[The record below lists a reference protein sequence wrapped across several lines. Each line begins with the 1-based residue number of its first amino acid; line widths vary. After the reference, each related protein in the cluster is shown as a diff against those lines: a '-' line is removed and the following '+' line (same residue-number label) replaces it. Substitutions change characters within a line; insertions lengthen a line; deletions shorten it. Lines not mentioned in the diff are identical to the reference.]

1 MVFDANAYEAT
12 VRDYHRQGDMTAL
25 EGYLTQE
32 IARLRES
39 GTICAGVAC
48 TCGKDADALAEEDAA
63 WQHNREQGLV
73 AALSD
78 LADLYRSSGAWY
90 KCLET
95 YEELRQCLID
105 EGLENTPAYASALV
119 NAGYACLDAT
129 DPERAARLIEEALN
143 ALGDPDPEVPT
154 AVLRARAHDALAVS
168 WAMRGFAEQAEQASD
183 AAAEAVSVCCATGE
197 DFIGAL
203 SNHIAT
209 LAQIGR
215 VDEAV
220 STAQRIGIR
229 RADSSGTG
237 PLHLDESSRDGA
249 LSCQALR
256 RRWRCHGRAHRPCSR
271 FERFDGPA
279 SVDCS
284 QRGNY
289 VQPCRRC
296 REGPILHRIGRPI
309 GKLRLHSWQSP
320 KRRLKNMVL
329 VP

>member
-1 MVFDANAYEAT
+1 MVFDANAYRAT
-12 VRDYHRQGDMTAL
+12 VNDYRRQGDMNAL

-73 AALSD
+73 VALSD
-78 LADLYRSSGAWY
+78 LADLYRSSGVWY

-143 ALGDPDPEVPT
+143 ALGDPDPEIPT

-220 STAQRIGIR
+220 STVRSALESGEQTLAAQDRY
-229 RADSSGTG
+229 TLMN
-237 PLHLDESSRDGA
+237 LHA
-249 LSCQALR
+249 
-256 RRWRCHGRAHRPCSR
+256 
-271 FERFDGPA
+271 
-279 SVDCS
+279 
-284 QRGNY
+284 
-289 VQPCRRC
+289 
-296 REGPILHRIGRPI
+296 
-309 GKLRLHSWQSP
+309 
-320 KRRLKNMVL
+320 MVL
-329 VP
+329 YRAKRFADAGDAMAELIDLARASNDLTDQLPSIARNAATMYNRAGDAEKAQSFTALADQLES

>member
-1 MVFDANAYEAT
+1 MVFDANAYRAT
-12 VRDYHRQGDMTAL
+12 VNDYRRQGDMNAL

-73 AALSD
+73 VALSD
-78 LADLYRSSGAWY
+78 LADLYRSSGVWY

-220 STAQRIGIR
+220 SAVRSALESGEQTLAAQDRYTLMNLHAMVLYRAKRFADAGDAMAELIDLARASNDLTAQLPSIARNAATMYN
-229 RADSSGTG
+229 RAGDAERAQSFTA
-237 PLHLDESSRDGA
+237 LADQLES
-249 LSCQALR
+249 
-256 RRWRCHGRAHRPCSR
+256 
-271 FERFDGPA
+271 
-279 SVDCS
+279 
-284 QRGNY
+284 
-289 VQPCRRC
+289 
-296 REGPILHRIGRPI
+296 
-309 GKLRLHSWQSP
+309 
-320 KRRLKNMVL
+320 
-329 VP
+329 

>member
-1 MVFDANAYEAT
+1 MVFDANAYRAT
-12 VRDYHRQGDMTAL
+12 VNDYRRQGDMNAL

-73 AALSD
+73 VALSD

-220 STAQRIGIR
+220 SAVCGALESGEQTLAAQDRYTLMNLHAMVLYRAKRFADAGDAMAELIDLARASNDLTAQLPSIARNAATMYN
-229 RADSSGTG
+229 RAGDAERAQSFTA
-237 PLHLDESSRDGA
+237 LADQLES
-249 LSCQALR
+249 
-256 RRWRCHGRAHRPCSR
+256 
-271 FERFDGPA
+271 
-279 SVDCS
+279 
-284 QRGNY
+284 
-289 VQPCRRC
+289 
-296 REGPILHRIGRPI
+296 
-309 GKLRLHSWQSP
+309 
-320 KRRLKNMVL
+320 
-329 VP
+329 

>member
-12 VRDYHRQGDMTAL
+12 VRDYHRQGDITAL

-220 STAQRIGIR
+220 SAVRGALESGEQTLAAQDRYTLMNLHAMVLYRAKRFADAGDAMAELIDLARASNDLTAQLPSIARNAATMYN
-229 RADSSGTG
+229 RAGDAEKAQSFTA
-237 PLHLDESSRDGA
+237 LADQLES
-249 LSCQALR
+249 
-256 RRWRCHGRAHRPCSR
+256 
-271 FERFDGPA
+271 
-279 SVDCS
+279 
-284 QRGNY
+284 
-289 VQPCRRC
+289 
-296 REGPILHRIGRPI
+296 
-309 GKLRLHSWQSP
+309 
-320 KRRLKNMVL
+320 
-329 VP
+329 

>member
-1 MVFDANAYEAT
+1 MVFDANAYRAT
-12 VRDYHRQGDMTAL
+12 VNDYRRQGDMNAL

-73 AALSD
+73 VALSD

-220 STAQRIGIR
+220 SAVRSALESGEQTLAAQDRYTLMNLHAMVLYRAKRFADAGDAMAELIDLARASDDLTAQLPSIARNAATMYN
-229 RADSSGTG
+229 RAGDAARAQSFTA
-237 PLHLDESSRDGA
+237 LADQLES
-249 LSCQALR
+249 
-256 RRWRCHGRAHRPCSR
+256 
-271 FERFDGPA
+271 
-279 SVDCS
+279 
-284 QRGNY
+284 
-289 VQPCRRC
+289 
-296 REGPILHRIGRPI
+296 
-309 GKLRLHSWQSP
+309 
-320 KRRLKNMVL
+320 
-329 VP
+329 

>member
-63 WQHNREQGLV
+63 WQHNREQGLIV
-73 AALSD
+73 ALSD

-220 STAQRIGIR
+220 STVHSALESGEQTLAAQDRY
-229 RADSSGTG
+229 TLMN
-237 PLHLDESSRDGA
+237 LHA
-249 LSCQALR
+249 
-256 RRWRCHGRAHRPCSR
+256 
-271 FERFDGPA
+271 
-279 SVDCS
+279 
-284 QRGNY
+284 
-289 VQPCRRC
+289 
-296 REGPILHRIGRPI
+296 
-309 GKLRLHSWQSP
+309 
-320 KRRLKNMVL
+320 MVL
-329 VP
+329 YRAKRFADAGDAMAELIDLARASNDLTAQLPSIARNAATMYNRAGDAEKAQSFTALADQLES

>member
-1 MVFDANAYEAT
+1 MVFDANAYRAT
-12 VRDYHRQGDMTAL
+12 VNDYRRQGDMNAL

-32 IARLRES
+32 VARLRES

-73 AALSD
+73 VALSD

-220 STAQRIGIR
+220 SAVRSALESGEQTLAAQDRYTLMNLHAMVLYRAKRFADAGDAMAELIDLARASNDLTAQLPSIARNAATMYN
-229 RADSSGTG
+229 RAGDAEKAQSFTA
-237 PLHLDESSRDGA
+237 LADQLES
-249 LSCQALR
+249 
-256 RRWRCHGRAHRPCSR
+256 
-271 FERFDGPA
+271 
-279 SVDCS
+279 
-284 QRGNY
+284 
-289 VQPCRRC
+289 
-296 REGPILHRIGRPI
+296 
-309 GKLRLHSWQSP
+309 
-320 KRRLKNMVL
+320 
-329 VP
+329 

>member
-1 MVFDANAYEAT
+1 MVFDANAYRAT
-12 VRDYHRQGDMTAL
+12 VNDYRRQGDMNAL

-73 AALSD
+73 VALSD
-78 LADLYRSSGAWY
+78 LADLYRSSGVWY

-95 YEELRQCLID
+95 YEELRQCLVD

-143 ALGDPDPEVPT
+143 ALGDPDPEIPT

-220 STAQRIGIR
+220 STVRSALESGEQTLAAQDRY
-229 RADSSGTG
+229 TLMN
-237 PLHLDESSRDGA
+237 LHA
-249 LSCQALR
+249 
-256 RRWRCHGRAHRPCSR
+256 
-271 FERFDGPA
+271 
-279 SVDCS
+279 
-284 QRGNY
+284 
-289 VQPCRRC
+289 
-296 REGPILHRIGRPI
+296 
-309 GKLRLHSWQSP
+309 
-320 KRRLKNMVL
+320 MVL
-329 VP
+329 YRAKRFADAGDAMAELIDLARASNDLTAQLPSIARNAATMYNRAGDAEKAQSFTALADQLES

>member
-12 VRDYHRQGDMTAL
+12 VRDFRRQGDMTAL

-63 WQHNREQGLV
+63 WQHNREQGLIV
-73 AALSD
+73 ALSD

-220 STAQRIGIR
+220 STVRSALESGEQTLAAQDRY
-229 RADSSGTG
+229 TLMN
-237 PLHLDESSRDGA
+237 LHA
-249 LSCQALR
+249 
-256 RRWRCHGRAHRPCSR
+256 
-271 FERFDGPA
+271 
-279 SVDCS
+279 
-284 QRGNY
+284 
-289 VQPCRRC
+289 
-296 REGPILHRIGRPI
+296 
-309 GKLRLHSWQSP
+309 
-320 KRRLKNMVL
+320 MVL
-329 VP
+329 YRAKRFADAGDAMAELIDLARASNDLTAQLPSIARNAATMYNRAGDAEKAQSFTALADQLES

>member
-1 MVFDANAYEAT
+1 MVFDANAYRAT
-12 VRDYHRQGDMTAL
+12 VNDYRRQGDMNAL

-73 AALSD
+73 VALSD

-220 STAQRIGIR
+220 STVRSALESGEQTLAAQDRY
-229 RADSSGTG
+229 TLMN
-237 PLHLDESSRDGA
+237 LHA
-249 LSCQALR
+249 
-256 RRWRCHGRAHRPCSR
+256 
-271 FERFDGPA
+271 
-279 SVDCS
+279 
-284 QRGNY
+284 
-289 VQPCRRC
+289 
-296 REGPILHRIGRPI
+296 
-309 GKLRLHSWQSP
+309 
-320 KRRLKNMVL
+320 MVL
-329 VP
+329 YRAKRFADAGDAMAELIDLARASNDLTAQLPSIARNAATMYNRAGDAEKAQSFTALADQLES

>member
-1 MVFDANAYEAT
+1 MVFDANAYRAT
-12 VRDYHRQGDMTAL
+12 VNDYRRQGDMNAL

-32 IARLRES
+32 IVRLRES

-73 AALSD
+73 VALSD

-220 STAQRIGIR
+220 SAVRSALESGEQTLAAQDRYTLMNLHAMVLYRAKRFADAGDAMAELIDLARASNDLTAQLPSIARNAATMYN
-229 RADSSGTG
+229 RAGDAARAQSFTA
-237 PLHLDESSRDGA
+237 LADQLES
-249 LSCQALR
+249 
-256 RRWRCHGRAHRPCSR
+256 
-271 FERFDGPA
+271 
-279 SVDCS
+279 
-284 QRGNY
+284 
-289 VQPCRRC
+289 
-296 REGPILHRIGRPI
+296 
-309 GKLRLHSWQSP
+309 
-320 KRRLKNMVL
+320 
-329 VP
+329 

>member
-1 MVFDANAYEAT
+1 MVFDANAYRAT
-12 VRDYHRQGDMTAL
+12 VNDYRRQGDMNAL

-73 AALSD
+73 VALSD

-220 STAQRIGIR
+220 SAVRGALESDEQTLAAQDRYTLMNLHAMVLYRAKRFADAGDAMAELIDLARASNDLTAQLPSIARNAATMYN
-229 RADSSGTG
+229 RAGDAERAQSFTA
-237 PLHLDESSRDGA
+237 LADQLES
-249 LSCQALR
+249 
-256 RRWRCHGRAHRPCSR
+256 
-271 FERFDGPA
+271 
-279 SVDCS
+279 
-284 QRGNY
+284 
-289 VQPCRRC
+289 
-296 REGPILHRIGRPI
+296 
-309 GKLRLHSWQSP
+309 
-320 KRRLKNMVL
+320 
-329 VP
+329 

>member
-183 AAAEAVSVCCATGE
+183 AAAEVVSVCCATGE

-220 STAQRIGIR
+220 STVRSALESGEQTLAAQDRY
-229 RADSSGTG
+229 TLMN
-237 PLHLDESSRDGA
+237 LHA
-249 LSCQALR
+249 
-256 RRWRCHGRAHRPCSR
+256 
-271 FERFDGPA
+271 
-279 SVDCS
+279 
-284 QRGNY
+284 
-289 VQPCRRC
+289 
-296 REGPILHRIGRPI
+296 
-309 GKLRLHSWQSP
+309 
-320 KRRLKNMVL
+320 MVL
-329 VP
+329 YRAKRFADAGDAMAELIDLARASNDLTAQLPSIARNAATMYNRAGDAEKAQSFTALADQLES

>member
-1 MVFDANAYEAT
+1 MVFDANAYGAT
-12 VRDYHRQGDMTAL
+12 VNDYRRQGDMNAL

-73 AALSD
+73 VALSD

-220 STAQRIGIR
+220 SAVRGALESGEQTLAAQDRYTLMNLHAMVLYRAKRFADAGDAMAELIDLARASNDLTAQLPSIARNAATMYN
-229 RADSSGTG
+229 RAGDAERAQSFTA
-237 PLHLDESSRDGA
+237 LADQLES
-249 LSCQALR
+249 
-256 RRWRCHGRAHRPCSR
+256 
-271 FERFDGPA
+271 
-279 SVDCS
+279 
-284 QRGNY
+284 
-289 VQPCRRC
+289 
-296 REGPILHRIGRPI
+296 
-309 GKLRLHSWQSP
+309 
-320 KRRLKNMVL
+320 
-329 VP
+329 

>member
-73 AALSD
+73 VALSD

-220 STAQRIGIR
+220 SAVRGALESGEQTLTAQDRY
-229 RADSSGTG
+229 TLMN
-237 PLHLDESSRDGA
+237 LHA
-249 LSCQALR
+249 
-256 RRWRCHGRAHRPCSR
+256 
-271 FERFDGPA
+271 
-279 SVDCS
+279 
-284 QRGNY
+284 
-289 VQPCRRC
+289 
-296 REGPILHRIGRPI
+296 
-309 GKLRLHSWQSP
+309 
-320 KRRLKNMVL
+320 MVL
-329 VP
+329 YRAKRFADAGDAMAELIDLARASNDLTAQLPSIARNAATMYNRAGDAEKAQSFTALADQLES

>member
-1 MVFDANAYEAT
+1 MVFDANAYRAT
-12 VRDYHRQGDMTAL
+12 VNDYRRQGDMNAL

-48 TCGKDADALAEEDAA
+48 TCGKDADALAEEGAA

-73 AALSD
+73 VALSD

-220 STAQRIGIR
+220 SAVRGALESGEQTLAAQDRYTLMNLHAMVLYRAKRFADAGDAMAELIDLARASNDLTAQLPSIARNAATMYN
-229 RADSSGTG
+229 RAGDAEKAQSFTA
-237 PLHLDESSRDGA
+237 LADQLES
-249 LSCQALR
+249 
-256 RRWRCHGRAHRPCSR
+256 
-271 FERFDGPA
+271 
-279 SVDCS
+279 
-284 QRGNY
+284 
-289 VQPCRRC
+289 
-296 REGPILHRIGRPI
+296 
-309 GKLRLHSWQSP
+309 
-320 KRRLKNMVL
+320 
-329 VP
+329 

>member
-1 MVFDANAYEAT
+1 MVFDANAYRAT
-12 VRDYHRQGDMTAL
+12 VNDYRRQGDMNAL

-73 AALSD
+73 VALSD

-168 WAMRGFAEQAEQASD
+168 WAMRGFSEQAEQASD

-220 STAQRIGIR
+220 SAVRSALESGEQTLAAQDRYTLMNLHAMVLYRAKRFADAGDAMAELIDLARASNDLTAQLPSIARNAATMYN
-229 RADSSGTG
+229 RAGDAERAQSFTA
-237 PLHLDESSRDGA
+237 LADQLES
-249 LSCQALR
+249 
-256 RRWRCHGRAHRPCSR
+256 
-271 FERFDGPA
+271 
-279 SVDCS
+279 
-284 QRGNY
+284 
-289 VQPCRRC
+289 
-296 REGPILHRIGRPI
+296 
-309 GKLRLHSWQSP
+309 
-320 KRRLKNMVL
+320 
-329 VP
+329 

>member
-1 MVFDANAYEAT
+1 MVFDANAYRAT
-12 VRDYHRQGDMTAL
+12 VNDYRRQGDMNAL

-73 AALSD
+73 VVLSD
-78 LADLYRSSGAWY
+78 LADLYRSSGAWC

-95 YEELRQCLID
+95 YEELRQCLVD

-143 ALGDPDPEVPT
+143 ALGDPDPEIPT

-168 WAMRGFAEQAEQASD
+168 WAMRGFAEQALQASD

-215 VDEAV
+215 IDEAV
-220 STAQRIGIR
+220 STVRSALE
-229 RADSSGTG
+229 SGEQTLAAHDRYTLMN
-237 PLHLDESSRDGA
+237 LHA
-249 LSCQALR
+249 
-256 RRWRCHGRAHRPCSR
+256 
-271 FERFDGPA
+271 
-279 SVDCS
+279 
-284 QRGNY
+284 
-289 VQPCRRC
+289 
-296 REGPILHRIGRPI
+296 
-309 GKLRLHSWQSP
+309 
-320 KRRLKNMVL
+320 MVL
-329 VP
+329 YRAKRFADAGDAMAELIDLARASNDLTAQLPSIARNAATMYNRAGNAEKAQSFTALADQLES

>member
-12 VRDYHRQGDMTAL
+12 VRDYHRQGDLTAL

-220 STAQRIGIR
+220 SAVRGALESGEQTLAAQDRYTLMNLHAMVLYRAKRFADAGDAMAELIDLARASNDLTAQLPSIARNAATMYN
-229 RADSSGTG
+229 RAGDAEKAQSFTA
-237 PLHLDESSRDGA
+237 LADQLES
-249 LSCQALR
+249 
-256 RRWRCHGRAHRPCSR
+256 
-271 FERFDGPA
+271 
-279 SVDCS
+279 
-284 QRGNY
+284 
-289 VQPCRRC
+289 
-296 REGPILHRIGRPI
+296 
-309 GKLRLHSWQSP
+309 
-320 KRRLKNMVL
+320 
-329 VP
+329 

>member
-1 MVFDANAYEAT
+1 MVFDANAYRAT
-12 VRDYHRQGDMTAL
+12 VNDYRRQGDMNAL

-73 AALSD
+73 VALSD
-78 LADLYRSSGAWY
+78 LADLYRSSGVWY

-95 YEELRQCLID
+95 YEELRQCLVD

-143 ALGDPDPEVPT
+143 ALGDPDPEIPT

-220 STAQRIGIR
+220 SAVRGALESGEQTLAAQDRYTLMNLHAMVLYRAKRFADAGDAMAELIDLARASNDLTAQLPSIARNAATMYN
-229 RADSSGTG
+229 RAGDAERAQSFTA
-237 PLHLDESSRDGA
+237 LADQLES
-249 LSCQALR
+249 
-256 RRWRCHGRAHRPCSR
+256 
-271 FERFDGPA
+271 
-279 SVDCS
+279 
-284 QRGNY
+284 
-289 VQPCRRC
+289 
-296 REGPILHRIGRPI
+296 
-309 GKLRLHSWQSP
+309 
-320 KRRLKNMVL
+320 
-329 VP
+329 

>member
-1 MVFDANAYEAT
+1 MVFDANAYRAT
-12 VRDYHRQGDMTAL
+12 VNDYRRQGDMNAL

-73 AALSD
+73 VAFSD

-220 STAQRIGIR
+220 SAVRGALESGEQTLAAQDRYTLMNLHAMVLYRAKRFADAGDAMAELIDLARASNDLTAQLPSIARNAATMYN
-229 RADSSGTG
+229 RAGDAERAQSFTA
-237 PLHLDESSRDGA
+237 LADQLES
-249 LSCQALR
+249 
-256 RRWRCHGRAHRPCSR
+256 
-271 FERFDGPA
+271 
-279 SVDCS
+279 
-284 QRGNY
+284 
-289 VQPCRRC
+289 
-296 REGPILHRIGRPI
+296 
-309 GKLRLHSWQSP
+309 
-320 KRRLKNMVL
+320 
-329 VP
+329 

>member
-12 VRDYHRQGDMTAL
+12 VRDFRRQGDMTAL

-63 WQHNREQGLV
+63 WQHNREQGLIV
-73 AALSD
+73 ALSD

-143 ALGDPDPEVPT
+143 ALGDPDPEIPT

-220 STAQRIGIR
+220 SAVRSALESGEQTLAAQDRYTLMNLHAMVLYRAKRFADAGDAMAELIDLARASNDLTAQLPSIARNAATMYN
-229 RADSSGTG
+229 RAGDAEKAQSFTA
-237 PLHLDESSRDGA
+237 LADQLES
-249 LSCQALR
+249 
-256 RRWRCHGRAHRPCSR
+256 
-271 FERFDGPA
+271 
-279 SVDCS
+279 
-284 QRGNY
+284 
-289 VQPCRRC
+289 
-296 REGPILHRIGRPI
+296 
-309 GKLRLHSWQSP
+309 
-320 KRRLKNMVL
+320 
-329 VP
+329 

>member
-32 IARLRES
+32 IARVRES

-220 STAQRIGIR
+220 STVRSALESGEQTLAAQDRY
-229 RADSSGTG
+229 TLMN
-237 PLHLDESSRDGA
+237 LHA
-249 LSCQALR
+249 
-256 RRWRCHGRAHRPCSR
+256 
-271 FERFDGPA
+271 
-279 SVDCS
+279 
-284 QRGNY
+284 
-289 VQPCRRC
+289 
-296 REGPILHRIGRPI
+296 
-309 GKLRLHSWQSP
+309 
-320 KRRLKNMVL
+320 MVL
-329 VP
+329 YRAKRFADAGDAMAELIDLARASNDLTAQLPSIARNAATMYNRAGDAEKAQSFTALADQLES

>member
-1 MVFDANAYEAT
+1 MVFDANAYRAT
-12 VRDYHRQGDMTAL
+12 VNDYRRQGDMNAL

-32 IARLRES
+32 IERLRES

-73 AALSD
+73 VALSD

-220 STAQRIGIR
+220 SAVRSALESGEQTLAAQDRYTLMNLHAMVLYRAKRFADAGDAMAELIDLARASNDLTAQLSSIARNAATMYN
-229 RADSSGTG
+229 RAGDAERAQSFTA
-237 PLHLDESSRDGA
+237 LADQLES
-249 LSCQALR
+249 
-256 RRWRCHGRAHRPCSR
+256 
-271 FERFDGPA
+271 
-279 SVDCS
+279 
-284 QRGNY
+284 
-289 VQPCRRC
+289 
-296 REGPILHRIGRPI
+296 
-309 GKLRLHSWQSP
+309 
-320 KRRLKNMVL
+320 
-329 VP
+329 

>member
-1 MVFDANAYEAT
+1 MVFDANAYRAT
-12 VRDYHRQGDMTAL
+12 VNDCRRQGDMNAL

-73 AALSD
+73 VALSD

-95 YEELRQCLID
+95 YEELRQCLVD

-220 STAQRIGIR
+220 SAVRGALESGEQTLAAQDRYTLMNLHAMVLYRAKRFADAGDAMAELIDLARASNDLTAQLPSIARNAATMYN
-229 RADSSGTG
+229 RAGDAERAQSFTA
-237 PLHLDESSRDGA
+237 LADQLES
-249 LSCQALR
+249 
-256 RRWRCHGRAHRPCSR
+256 
-271 FERFDGPA
+271 
-279 SVDCS
+279 
-284 QRGNY
+284 
-289 VQPCRRC
+289 
-296 REGPILHRIGRPI
+296 
-309 GKLRLHSWQSP
+309 
-320 KRRLKNMVL
+320 
-329 VP
+329 

>member
-12 VRDYHRQGDMTAL
+12 VRDFRRQGDMTAL

-63 WQHNREQGLV
+63 WQHNREQGLIV
-73 AALSD
+73 ALSD

-143 ALGDPDPEVPT
+143 ALGDPDPEIPT

-209 LAQIGR
+209 LAQIGC

-220 STAQRIGIR
+220 STVRSALESGEQTLAAQDRY
-229 RADSSGTG
+229 TLMN
-237 PLHLDESSRDGA
+237 LHA
-249 LSCQALR
+249 
-256 RRWRCHGRAHRPCSR
+256 
-271 FERFDGPA
+271 
-279 SVDCS
+279 
-284 QRGNY
+284 
-289 VQPCRRC
+289 
-296 REGPILHRIGRPI
+296 
-309 GKLRLHSWQSP
+309 
-320 KRRLKNMVL
+320 MVL
-329 VP
+329 YRAKRFADAGDAMAELIDLARASNDLTAQLPSIARNAATMYNRAGDAEKAQSFTALADQLES

>member
-220 STAQRIGIR
+220 STVRSALESGEQTLAAQDRY
-229 RADSSGTG
+229 TLTN
-237 PLHLDESSRDGA
+237 LHA
-249 LSCQALR
+249 
-256 RRWRCHGRAHRPCSR
+256 
-271 FERFDGPA
+271 
-279 SVDCS
+279 
-284 QRGNY
+284 
-289 VQPCRRC
+289 
-296 REGPILHRIGRPI
+296 
-309 GKLRLHSWQSP
+309 
-320 KRRLKNMVL
+320 MVL
-329 VP
+329 YRAKRFADAGDAMAELIDLARASNDLTAQLPSIARNAATMYNRAGDAEKAQSFTALADQLES

>member
-1 MVFDANAYEAT
+1 MVFDANAYRAT
-12 VRDYHRQGDMTAL
+12 VNDYRRQGDMNAL

-73 AALSD
+73 VALSD

-129 DPERAARLIEEALN
+129 DPERAARLIEEALS

-220 STAQRIGIR
+220 SAVRSALESGEQTLTAQDRY
-229 RADSSGTG
+229 TLMN
-237 PLHLDESSRDGA
+237 LHA
-249 LSCQALR
+249 
-256 RRWRCHGRAHRPCSR
+256 
-271 FERFDGPA
+271 
-279 SVDCS
+279 
-284 QRGNY
+284 
-289 VQPCRRC
+289 
-296 REGPILHRIGRPI
+296 
-309 GKLRLHSWQSP
+309 
-320 KRRLKNMVL
+320 MVL
-329 VP
+329 YRAKRFADAGDAMAELIDLARASNDLTAQLPSIARNAATMYNRAGDAERAQSFTALADQLES

>member
-1 MVFDANAYEAT
+1 MVFDANAYRAT
-12 VRDYHRQGDMTAL
+12 VNDCRRQGDMNAL

-73 AALSD
+73 VALSD

-220 STAQRIGIR
+220 SAVRGALESGEQTLAAQDRYTLMNLHAMVLYRAKRFADAGDAMAELIDLARASNDLTAQLPSIARNAATMYN
-229 RADSSGTG
+229 RAGDAERAQSFTA
-237 PLHLDESSRDGA
+237 LADQLES
-249 LSCQALR
+249 
-256 RRWRCHGRAHRPCSR
+256 
-271 FERFDGPA
+271 
-279 SVDCS
+279 
-284 QRGNY
+284 
-289 VQPCRRC
+289 
-296 REGPILHRIGRPI
+296 
-309 GKLRLHSWQSP
+309 
-320 KRRLKNMVL
+320 
-329 VP
+329 

>member
-1 MVFDANAYEAT
+1 MVFDANAYRAT
-12 VRDYHRQGDMTAL
+12 VNDYRRQGDMNAL

-73 AALSD
+73 VALSD

-168 WAMRGFAEQAEQASD
+168 WAMRGFAEQAERASD

-220 STAQRIGIR
+220 SAVRGALESGEQTLAAQDRYTLMNLHAMVLYRAKRFADAGDAMAELIDLARASNDLTAQLPSIARNAATMYN
-229 RADSSGTG
+229 RAGDAERAQSFTA
-237 PLHLDESSRDGA
+237 LADQLES
-249 LSCQALR
+249 
-256 RRWRCHGRAHRPCSR
+256 
-271 FERFDGPA
+271 
-279 SVDCS
+279 
-284 QRGNY
+284 
-289 VQPCRRC
+289 
-296 REGPILHRIGRPI
+296 
-309 GKLRLHSWQSP
+309 
-320 KRRLKNMVL
+320 
-329 VP
+329 

>member
-12 VRDYHRQGDMTAL
+12 VRDYHRQRDMTAL

-63 WQHNREQGLV
+63 WQHNREQGLIV
-73 AALSD
+73 ALSD

-220 STAQRIGIR
+220 STVRSALESGEQTLAAQDRY
-229 RADSSGTG
+229 TLMN
-237 PLHLDESSRDGA
+237 LHA
-249 LSCQALR
+249 
-256 RRWRCHGRAHRPCSR
+256 
-271 FERFDGPA
+271 
-279 SVDCS
+279 
-284 QRGNY
+284 
-289 VQPCRRC
+289 
-296 REGPILHRIGRPI
+296 
-309 GKLRLHSWQSP
+309 
-320 KRRLKNMVL
+320 MVL
-329 VP
+329 YRAKRFADAGDAMAELIDLARASNDLTAQLPSIARNAATMYNRAGDAEKAQSFTALADQLES

>member
-12 VRDYHRQGDMTAL
+12 VRDYHRQGNMTAL

-220 STAQRIGIR
+220 SAVRGALESGEQTLTAQDRY
-229 RADSSGTG
+229 TLMN
-237 PLHLDESSRDGA
+237 LHA
-249 LSCQALR
+249 
-256 RRWRCHGRAHRPCSR
+256 
-271 FERFDGPA
+271 
-279 SVDCS
+279 
-284 QRGNY
+284 
-289 VQPCRRC
+289 
-296 REGPILHRIGRPI
+296 
-309 GKLRLHSWQSP
+309 
-320 KRRLKNMVL
+320 MVL
-329 VP
+329 YRAKRFADAGDAMAELIDLARASNDLTAQLPSIARNAATMYNRAGDAEKAQSFTALADQLES

>member
-1 MVFDANAYEAT
+1 MVFDANAYRAT
-12 VRDYHRQGDMTAL
+12 VNDYRRQGDMNAL

-73 AALSD
+73 VALSD

-90 KCLET
+90 KCLKT

-215 VDEAV
+215 VDEDVSAV
-220 STAQRIGIR
+220 RSALESGEQTLTAQDRY
-229 RADSSGTG
+229 TLMN
-237 PLHLDESSRDGA
+237 LHA
-249 LSCQALR
+249 
-256 RRWRCHGRAHRPCSR
+256 
-271 FERFDGPA
+271 
-279 SVDCS
+279 
-284 QRGNY
+284 
-289 VQPCRRC
+289 
-296 REGPILHRIGRPI
+296 
-309 GKLRLHSWQSP
+309 
-320 KRRLKNMVL
+320 MVL
-329 VP
+329 YRAKRFADAGDAMAELIDLARASNDLTAQLPSIARNAATMYNRAGDAERAQSFTALADQLES

>member
-1 MVFDANAYEAT
+1 MVFDANAYRAT
-12 VRDYHRQGDMTAL
+12 VSDYRRQGDMTAL

-95 YEELRQCLID
+95 YEELRQCLVD

-220 STAQRIGIR
+220 SAVRGALESGEQTLTAQDRY
-229 RADSSGTG
+229 TLMN
-237 PLHLDESSRDGA
+237 LHA
-249 LSCQALR
+249 
-256 RRWRCHGRAHRPCSR
+256 
-271 FERFDGPA
+271 
-279 SVDCS
+279 
-284 QRGNY
+284 
-289 VQPCRRC
+289 
-296 REGPILHRIGRPI
+296 
-309 GKLRLHSWQSP
+309 
-320 KRRLKNMVL
+320 MVL
-329 VP
+329 YRAKRFADAGDAMAELIGLARASNDLTAQLPSIARNAATMYNRAGDAEKAQSFTALADQLES

>member
-1 MVFDANAYEAT
+1 VLINLNRVAEEALDMVFDANAYRAT
-12 VRDYHRQGDMTAL
+12 VNDYRRQGDMNAL

-73 AALSD
+73 VALSD

-129 DPERAARLIEEALN
+129 DPERAARLIEKALN

-154 AVLRARAHDALAVS
+154 AVLRARTHDALAVS

-220 STAQRIGIR
+220 SAVRGALESGEQTLAAQGRYTLMNLHAMVLYRAKRFADAGDAMAELIDLARASNDLTAQLPSIARNAATMYN
-229 RADSSGTG
+229 RAGDAERAQSFTA
-237 PLHLDESSRDGA
+237 LADQLES
-249 LSCQALR
+249 
-256 RRWRCHGRAHRPCSR
+256 
-271 FERFDGPA
+271 
-279 SVDCS
+279 
-284 QRGNY
+284 
-289 VQPCRRC
+289 
-296 REGPILHRIGRPI
+296 
-309 GKLRLHSWQSP
+309 
-320 KRRLKNMVL
+320 
-329 VP
+329 

>member
-1 MVFDANAYEAT
+1 MVFDANAYRAT
-12 VRDYHRQGDMTAL
+12 VNDYRRQGDMNAL

-73 AALSD
+73 VALSD

-220 STAQRIGIR
+220 SAVRGALESGEQTLAAQDRYTLMNLHAMVLYRAKRFVDAGDAMAELIDLARASNDLTAQLPSIARNAAIMYN
-229 RADSSGTG
+229 RAGDAERAQSFTA
-237 PLHLDESSRDGA
+237 LADQLES
-249 LSCQALR
+249 
-256 RRWRCHGRAHRPCSR
+256 
-271 FERFDGPA
+271 
-279 SVDCS
+279 
-284 QRGNY
+284 
-289 VQPCRRC
+289 
-296 REGPILHRIGRPI
+296 
-309 GKLRLHSWQSP
+309 
-320 KRRLKNMVL
+320 
-329 VP
+329 

>member
-1 MVFDANAYEAT
+1 MVFDANAYRAT
-12 VRDYHRQGDMTAL
+12 VNDYRRQGDMNAL

-73 AALSD
+73 VALSD

-220 STAQRIGIR
+220 SAVRGALESGEQTLAAQDRYTLMNLHAMVLYRAKRIADAGDAMAELIDLARASNDLTAQLPSIARNAATMYN
-229 RADSSGTG
+229 RAGDAERAQSFTA
-237 PLHLDESSRDGA
+237 LADQLES
-249 LSCQALR
+249 
-256 RRWRCHGRAHRPCSR
+256 
-271 FERFDGPA
+271 
-279 SVDCS
+279 
-284 QRGNY
+284 
-289 VQPCRRC
+289 
-296 REGPILHRIGRPI
+296 
-309 GKLRLHSWQSP
+309 
-320 KRRLKNMVL
+320 
-329 VP
+329 

>member
-1 MVFDANAYEAT
+1 MVFDANAYRAT
-12 VRDYHRQGDMTAL
+12 VNDYRRQGDMNAL

-73 AALSD
+73 VALSD

-168 WAMRGFAEQAEQASD
+168 WTMRGFAEQAEQASD

-220 STAQRIGIR
+220 SAVRGALESGEQTLAAQDRYTLMNLHAMVLYRAKRFADAGDAMAELIDLARASNDLTAQLPSIARNAATMYN
-229 RADSSGTG
+229 RAGDAERAQSFTA
-237 PLHLDESSRDGA
+237 LADQLES
-249 LSCQALR
+249 
-256 RRWRCHGRAHRPCSR
+256 
-271 FERFDGPA
+271 
-279 SVDCS
+279 
-284 QRGNY
+284 
-289 VQPCRRC
+289 
-296 REGPILHRIGRPI
+296 
-309 GKLRLHSWQSP
+309 
-320 KRRLKNMVL
+320 
-329 VP
+329 

>member
-1 MVFDANAYEAT
+1 MVFDANAYRAT
-12 VRDYHRQGDMTAL
+12 VNDYRRQGDMNAL

-32 IARLRES
+32 IERLRES

-73 AALSD
+73 VALSD

-95 YEELRQCLID
+95 YEELRQCLVD

-220 STAQRIGIR
+220 SAVRSALESGEQTLAAQDRYTLMNLHAMVLYRAKRFADAGDAMAELIDLARASNDLTAQLPSIARNAATMYN
-229 RADSSGTG
+229 RAGDAERAQSFTA
-237 PLHLDESSRDGA
+237 LADQLES
-249 LSCQALR
+249 
-256 RRWRCHGRAHRPCSR
+256 
-271 FERFDGPA
+271 
-279 SVDCS
+279 
-284 QRGNY
+284 
-289 VQPCRRC
+289 
-296 REGPILHRIGRPI
+296 
-309 GKLRLHSWQSP
+309 
-320 KRRLKNMVL
+320 
-329 VP
+329 